1 MKIAP
6 ALPGT
11 TLTGVAIYALS
22 GSPWMLLALIIVV
35 LAVVPVLVHAYL
47 RFPKNRREA
56 LLELIR
62 TLQGR

>member
-1 MKIAP
+1 MKISP

-11 TLTGVAIYALS
+11 TLTGVGLYALS
-22 GSPWMLLALIIVV
+22 GSPWMLLVAVIVV
-35 LAVVPVLVHAYL
+35 LAAVLGSVYACL
-47 RFPKNRREA
+47 RWPQRQWNR